1 MKILLTGSSG
11 FVGAALAKS
20 ILASSFGL
28 VAPTRSVSGAN
39 NNSQIDGLAGTIG
52 EINAATDWG
61 RFLAGVKTIVHCAAV
76 SEVPKNPA
84 LNQLHDL
91 RSVNTDGTL
100 NLARQAALSGVKR
113 FVFLSS
119 IKVNGGLTGL
129 GAPFMCDDSPLPV
142 DAYGLSK
149 LEAERGLQT
158 IAREAGME
166 FVIIRPPLV
175 YGPGVKGNF
184 RMLMQLVEYGVPLPL
199 SNIKNKRS
207 FIGIDNLVDLIIA
220 CTTHPRAANRTFLA
234 SDDEDLS
241 TSELLNGIA
250 QAMGKSS
257 RLFPCPKKVLAAAAK
272 CVGKSTLAD
281 KLLGSLQVDISETKH
296 LLSWVPPVSVQDG
309 LNRCFPKP

>member
-1 MKILLTGSSG
+1 MKILLTGRSG

-20 ILASSFGL
+20 IAASSFGL
-28 VAPTRSVSGAN
+28 VAPTRSGSGAN
-39 NNSQIDGLAGTIG
+39 NNSQIAGLVGTIG
-52 EINAATDWG
+52 EINGATDWG
-61 RFLAGVKTIVHCAAV
+61 RFLEGVKTIVHCAAV
-76 SEVPKNPA
+76 SEVGVNPEDKHLHA
-84 LNQLHDL
+84 LQ
-91 RSVNTDGTL
+91 SVNIDGTL
-100 NLARQAALSGVKR
+100 NLARQAAASGVR
-113 FVFLSS
+113 RLVFLSS
-119 IKVNGGLTGL
+119 IKVNGGSTGL
-129 GAPFMCDDSPLPV
+129 GAPFVCDDRPIPV

-149 LEAERGLQT
+149 LDAERGLQN

-184 RMLMQLVEYGVPLPL
+184 RMLMKLVEYGVPLPL
-199 SNIKNKRS
+199 HNIKNKRS

-220 CTTHPRAANRTFLA
+220 CATHPKAANRTFLA
-234 SDDEDLS
+234 SDDDDLS

-257 RLFPCPKKVLAAAAK
+257 RLFPCPEQVLAAAAK

-281 KLLGSLQVDISETKH
+281 KLLASLQVDISETKR
-296 LLSWVPPVSVQDG
+296 LLSWVPPVPVQDG